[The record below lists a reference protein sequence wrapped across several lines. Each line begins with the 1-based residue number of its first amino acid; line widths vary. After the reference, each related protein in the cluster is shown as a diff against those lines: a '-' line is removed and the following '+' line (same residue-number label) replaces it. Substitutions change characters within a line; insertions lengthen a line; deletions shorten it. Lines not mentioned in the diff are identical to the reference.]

1 MKKKMLV
8 LTRPKLSLDHCA
20 CSVLMDKTYTML
32 LVEGCILKLIIM
44 FKFTLNIA
52 L

>member
-1 MKKKMLV
+1 MLV

-20 CSVLMDKTYTML
+20 CSVLMDKTYT
-32 LVEGCILKLIIM
+32 ILKIIIM

>member
-1 MKKKMLV
+1 MLV
-8 LTRPKLSLDHCA
+8 LIRPKLSLDHCA